1 MRVAFLGLGIMGHAM
16 ATNLAKAGHEVTV
29 WNRTPGK
36 MVEGAGIAPTPAAAA
51 QGAEVVWMCV
61 SDTAAVEKILF
72 GPEGVEQSLAEGGS
86 SNVIIAD
93 SSTISPSATV
103 KFAERLRA
111 KGVDYVDAPMTGS
124 KIGAANGTLI
134 FMVGGDDAVIQ
145 RLNPLFAAMGKKI
158 FRMGETGK
166 GQATKLA
173 MNLQIALIFEGFAEA
188 LTLATKLGVDPKQ
201 LVSLIEAT
209 MVRSGVVEYK
219 APFVLQRDF
228 TPNFPLRLM
237 HKDILLTLEAAKEAR
252 VKLPALETVEEI
264 YDLATEE
271 GQQDLDYAA
280 TLTLLEKWAGVQVK
294 GEAA

>member
-1 MRVAFLGLGIMGHAM
+1 MGQGM
-16 ATNLAKAGHEVTV
+16 ATNLVKAGHEVTV

-36 MVEGAGIAPTPAAAA
+36 IIEGAGIAPSPAAAA
-51 QGAEVVWMCV
+51 SGAEVVWLCV
-61 SDTAAVEKILF
+61 SDTAAVEQVLF
-72 GPEGVEQSLAEGGS
+72 GSEGIERSLTQGM
-86 SNVIIAD
+86 IIAD
-93 SSTISPSATV
+93 SSTISPSATS
-103 KFAERLRA
+103 KFAERVRA
-111 KGVDYVDAPMTGS
+111 AGAAYVDAPMTGS

-134 FMVGGDDAVIQ
+134 FMVGGDPANIE

-188 LTLATKLGVDPKQ
+188 LTLATKLGIDPQQ
-201 LVSLIEAT
+201 LLSLIEAT
-209 MVRSGVVEYK
+209 MVRSGVVDYK
-219 APFVLQRDF
+219 GPFVLNHDF

-237 HKDILLTLEAAKEAR
+237 HKDILLALDAAREAR

-264 YDLATEE
+264 YELATEE
-271 GQQDLDYAA
+271 GHRDLDYAA
-280 TLTLLEKWAGVQVK
+280 TLTLLEKWAGIQVK